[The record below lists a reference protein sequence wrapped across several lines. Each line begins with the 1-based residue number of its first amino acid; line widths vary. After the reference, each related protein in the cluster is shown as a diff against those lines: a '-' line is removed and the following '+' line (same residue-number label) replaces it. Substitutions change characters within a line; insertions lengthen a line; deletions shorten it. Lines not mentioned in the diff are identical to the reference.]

1 MKIGFITLGC
11 KVNIYESNALKEE
24 LTKRGHVIV
33 EDLLEADCYII
44 NTCSVTNMAD
54 AKSRKMIHKCVKMN
68 PNAIVCAIGCY
79 VQTNEEAKNIDGVD
93 IILGNG
99 NKSKLV
105 DLIEEMAKSK
115 KKEKKVD
122 IIDILNM
129 TSYDPLSVTTYDHT
143 RAFVKIEDGCEN
155 FCTYCII
162 PYARGP
168 IRCKSKN
175 DVIDELKN
183 ITNKGY
189 KEVVLAGIHTGKYN
203 DNGLKLSGLIKAI
216 LEEVPLLERLRL
228 SSIEINEI
236 DDDFIEMMRTS
247 KVLANHLHLPLQSGS
262 DLVLEKME
270 RKYDKEFF
278 INKINKIREARPD
291 ISITTDIIVGF
302 PYETEKEFMETYN
315 LAKDLK
321 LTKLHVFPYSVR
333 RGTKAAAFPQ
343 VDEKIKKDRAT
354 RLIAL
359 SKELEESYAKEYINK
374 ELDMIVEQKANDN
387 YMVGHTSNFLQVL
400 IPYNEKLLKKSVNIV
415 IKKVLNDK
423 IYGEVIEK

>member
-24 LTKRGHVIV
+24 LTSRGHVIV
-33 EDLLEADCYII
+33 DDLLEADCYII

-79 VQTNEEAKNIDGVD
+79 VQTNDEAKSIDGVD

-105 DLIEEMAKSK
+105 DLIEEMAKSPK
-115 KKEKKVD
+115 REKKID

-129 TSYDPLSVTTYDHT
+129 SDYDPLSVTTYDHT

-168 IRCKSKN
+168 IRCKNKN
-175 DVIDELKN
+175 DVIAELKN

-216 LEEVPLLERLRL
+216 LEEVPLLQRLRL

-236 DDDFIEMMRTS
+236 DDDFIELMRTN

-270 RKYDKEFF
+270 RRYDKAFF
-278 INKINKIREARPD
+278 INKIIR
-291 ISITTDIIVGF
+291 
-302 PYETEKEFMETYN
+302 
-315 LAKDLK
+315 
-321 LTKLHVFPYSVR
+321 
-333 RGTKAAAFPQ
+333 
-343 VDEKIKKDRAT
+343 
-354 RLIAL
+354 
-359 SKELEESYAKEYINK
+359 
-374 ELDMIVEQKANDN
+374 
-387 YMVGHTSNFLQVL
+387 
-400 IPYNEKLLKKSVNIV
+400 
-415 IKKVLNDK
+415 
-423 IYGEVIEK
+423 